1 MEKVAVKYIGK
12 RATYTEGMYGS
23 RVQFT
28 QGQAVL
34 VPADLAVKLL
44 RHQDQYTNGD
54 EKKAKDVLVEVV
66 KDEADETQDIRDRI
80 AVMDKTA
87 LESFVK
93 TTFRVDLDKR
103 KGLESLRQQAIGLVD
118 QYGVQ

>member
-23 RVQFT
+23 RIQFT

-54 EKKAKDVLVEVV
+54 ERKAETVLIEVV

-93 TTFRVDLDKR
+93 TTFRIDIDKR

-118 QYGVQ
+118 QYGAA